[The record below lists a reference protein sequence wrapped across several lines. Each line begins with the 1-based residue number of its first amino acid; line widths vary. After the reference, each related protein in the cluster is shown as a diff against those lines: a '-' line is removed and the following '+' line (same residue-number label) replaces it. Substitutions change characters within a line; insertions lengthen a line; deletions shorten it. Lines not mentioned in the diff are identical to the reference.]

1 MQLPI
6 WLLISSGSFKQVFV
20 LYAISYGIEWRI
32 FFVFCFLRC
41 PQLEEPVFS
50 GQPPLPW
57 VTA

>member
-6 WLLISSGSFKQVFV
+6 WLLISSGSFKRVFV
-20 LYAISYGIEWRI
+20 IYAISYGKIVFW
-32 FFVFCFLRC
+32 FFLFLRC

-57 VTA
+57 ATA